1 MTTYQFIGGC
11 HCENIQ
17 FEMDLTREA
26 NTYTPRVC
34 DCDFCLKH
42 GASYLSDAQ
51 GKLVITIKHESD
63 VNKYQQG
70 NKLADFLICK
80 NCGVL
85 VGVTSEIHGKLYAT
99 INSKAITNNAEFG
112 LEKSASPKKLDAQ
125 TKTERWEELWF
136 PNTVIKIMSK

>member
-11 HCENIQ
+11 HCGNIQ
-17 FEMDLTREA
+17 FEIDLTREA
-26 NTYTPRVC
+26 NTYNPRAC

-42 GASYLSDAQ
+42 GASYLSDSE
-51 GKLVITIKHESD
+51 GKLVITIKNEHD

-70 NKLADFLICK
+70 NKIADFLICR

-85 VGVTSEIHGKLYAT
+85 VGVTSEIHGKLFAT

-112 LEKSASPKKLDAQ
+112 SEKSASPKKLDAQ
-125 TKTERWEELWF
+125 TKTERWEDIWF
-136 PNTVIKIMSK
+136 PNTVIKIMN

>member
-1 MTTYQFIGGC
+1 MTTPPFIGGC
-11 HCENIQ
+11 HCSNIQ

-26 NTYTPRVC
+26 NTYTPRAC

-42 GASYLSDAQ
+42 GASYLSDSE
-51 GKLVITIKHESD
+51 GKLVITIKDERD

-70 NKLADFLICK
+70 NKIADFLICR

-99 INSKAITNNAEFG
+99 INSKAITHHAEFG
-112 LEKSASPKKLDAQ
+112 AEKSASPKNLDAQ
-125 TKTERWEELWF
+125 TKTERWEDIWF
-136 PNTVIKIMSK
+136 ANTTIRIMNK